1 MKEWRQEISRVGE
14 CADMSSSRGAGRVHS
29 VSESP
34 IACWGNNID
43 KGFSLKFAP
52 IHVGSLRP
60 RRERVSTC
68 QRDALAT
75 LHMR

>member
-1 MKEWRQEISRVGE
+1 METKKVSRVGE
-14 CADMSSSRGAGRVHS
+14 CADTCPARV
-29 VSESP
+29 ELCAYMMYLKSP
-34 IACWGNNID
+34 ISCWGNNID

-52 IHVGSLRP
+52 IRVGSLWP